1 VIAVVL
7 AGGRVVATAALR
19 ERVAGADVVI
29 AADGGARHARTL
41 GLRLDLI
48 VGDMD
53 SIDAGTLR
61 RHADADVQRHPR
73 DKDLLDLELA
83 LDEAATRGATTMI
96 VVGVFGGR
104 LDHEL
109 AALAVAQARHR
120 SGYEVE
126 LHSGDALALPVRA
139 DQERSFEG
147 VAGATVSVL
156 ATLPG
161 TRVTLS
167 GMRFG
172 LVDGPLEPGIGLGLS
187 NETTGGRASV
197 RVHAGDA
204 LVVVPELRDVDP
216 AGVIW
221 GRHEARIDAGLRRID
236 PVLGDLVRRVAY
248 DEVFADRALDL
259 RTRELL
265 ALGHLIG
272 LGAVEELRTHLH
284 GALNAG
290 ATPEELR
297 ALLAHAAMFVGFPRA
312 LMAAKALRDVLDG
325 PP

>member
-1 VIAVVL
+1 MIAVVL
-7 AGGRVVATAALR
+7 AGGRVMATTALR
-19 ERVAGADVVI
+19 ERVASADVVI

-61 RHADADVQRHPR
+61 RHADAEVRRHPR

-83 LDEAATRGATTMI
+83 LDEAAARGATTMI

-120 SGYEVE
+120 SGYEIE

-139 DQERSFEG
+139 EQERSFEG
-147 VAGATVSVL
+147 PAGTMVSVL
-156 ATLPG
+156 ATQPG
-161 TRVTLS
+161 TRVTLT

-172 LVDGPLEPGIGLGLS
+172 LVDGPLEPGVGLGMS
-187 NETTGGRASV
+187 NETIGGPASV

-204 LVVVPELRDVDP
+204 LVVVPQLRDVDP
-216 AGVIW
+216 ADVIW
-221 GRHEARIDAGLRRID
+221 GRHAARIDAGLRRID

-265 ALGHLIG
+265 ALGHLIA
-272 LGAVEELRTHLH
+272 LGAVDELRTHLH

-290 ATPEELR
+290 ASPEELR